1 MTKPLNSQ
9 APQSTSMI
17 NENTYATKTLYNS
30 NVLMPQNSS
39 SILPNQNHHYYNNN
53 QFISGA
59 NNNMMM
65 VDTSQNNLAP
75 LITSGAAH
83 TSGG

>member
-1 MTKPLNSQ
+1 
-9 APQSTSMI
+9 MI
-17 NENTYATKTLYNS
+17 NENTYATKNMYNS
-30 NVLMPQNSS
+30 NALNPQNASGF
-39 SILPNQNHHYYNNN
+39 IPNQNHHYYNNN
-53 QFISGA
+53 NHQFIT
-59 NNNMMM
+59 NNLINQ